1 MGLLL
6 LSLISVLV
14 TLISLVI
21 FHTKKN
27 LMARLLSLEVLIY
40 IVILI
45 IYFLRGVFISRAVTF
60 SVLLVFAAAGAS
72 VGLALLIARRRL
84 HGNDLV
90 GNFL

>member
-6 LSLISVLV
+6 LSFMSVLV
-14 TLISLVI
+14 TLISIVI

-27 LMARLLSLEVLIY
+27 LIASLLSLEVLIY
-40 IVILI
+40 IVILT
-45 IYFLRGVFISRAVTF
+45 IYFLSSVFMSRTVTF
-60 SVLLVFAAAGAS
+60 RVLLVFAAAGAS